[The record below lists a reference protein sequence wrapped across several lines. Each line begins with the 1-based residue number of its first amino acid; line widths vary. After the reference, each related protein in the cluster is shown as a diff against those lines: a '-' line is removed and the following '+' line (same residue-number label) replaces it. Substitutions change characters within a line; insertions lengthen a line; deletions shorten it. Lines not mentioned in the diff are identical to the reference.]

1 VFGVFGR
8 SGVWHALCDIGMF
21 DVFDALCMVTV
32 FGDCYILCVVDVCDV
47 FDVYVIC
54 VRIVLRCICVI

>member
-1 VFGVFGR
+1 M
-8 SGVWHALCDIGMF
+8 WHALCDIGMF